1 MPYQEDNGP
10 PMFTYAALAAFI
22 AFFGAEY
29 KQFDLS
35 KFFAYPWRVADGEFW
50 RLITCTFLHG
60 GIFHIAFNMI
70 WFVRFSTVIDNWLG
84 PWAALLLFV
93 FFAISSNAAQLLV
106 SSGPGGVIGASGVV
120 YGLFGFLWVMSRRRD
135 DAAFAADQSTVQTM
149 FAWLLICVVI
159 NYFGGSIGNTAHAMG
174 LLLGWLVGQVF
185 VARKKRRIG
194 MAAIALVVWAM
205 PIIFIQP
212 QVWSRTLAYIPPF
225 NGWYNV
231 QKVTPEQQTFLEG
244 PENAPDVGLFSTRH
258 REPSD

>member
-1 MPYQEDNGP
+1 MPYQEDHGP

-29 KQFDLS
+29 KHFDLS

-60 GIFHIAFNMI
+60 SIIHILFNMF
-70 WFVRFSTVIDNWLG
+70 WFLRFSSVIDNWLG
-84 PWAALLLFV
+84 PWGALGLFV

-149 FAWLLICVVI
+149 LAWLVICFLI
-159 NYFGGSIGNTAHAMG
+159 NSYGGNIGNTAHAMG
-174 LLLGWLVGQVF
+174 LLLGWLVGRVF
-185 VARKKRRIG
+185 VARKKNRIG
-194 MAAIALVVWAM
+194 LALLTVAVWAL
-205 PIIFIQP
+205 PIVFIQP
-212 QVWSRTLAYIPPF
+212 VVWRHTLAYVPPF
-225 NGWYNV
+225 SGWYND
-231 QKVTPEQQTFLEG
+231 QNPPSELRTLYEG
-244 PENAPDVGLFSTRH
+244 PDYAPDVGLFSH
-258 REPSD
+258 RRD